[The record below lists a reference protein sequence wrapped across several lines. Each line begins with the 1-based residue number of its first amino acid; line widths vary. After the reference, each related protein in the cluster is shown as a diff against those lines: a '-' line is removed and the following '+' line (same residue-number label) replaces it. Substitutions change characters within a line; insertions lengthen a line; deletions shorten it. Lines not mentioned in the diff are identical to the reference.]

1 MVWVPERRSWRLA
14 RLMRFYREQHKLS
27 HEHAISS
34 MRRHAELDV
43 SGGRKSGFGWRRRRS
58 RKLRRLFARE
68 PQRLSGSEHSS
79 LRQRTWAEREGLAVH
94 WQQPWGE

>member
-1 MVWVPERRSWRLA
+1 M
-14 RLMRFYREQHKLS
+14 
-27 HEHAISS
+27 
-34 MRRHAELDV
+34 ELYV

-68 PQRLSGSEHSS
+68 PQRLNGSERSS

-94 WQQPWGE
+94 WQRPWGDE